1 MQDTSYLG
9 VYSIGLPNAKG
20 QMQKKMH
27 FVWAEDSGTFCVQL
41 LDGAFQPVG
50 TKKSIGPVE
59 FKKKYTHEPSVM
71 AVPVNTGTK
80 PWLHTPLLRASTP
93 VQPSES
99 VSEVARA
106 LASLHE
112 QEIPEGSSPAKQT
125 ENYLRGFFGK
135 ALKRIKFP
143 QERTAAINSLKTVA
157 EVEEGI
163 VPEHKFMFADFG
175 VALRKNDL
183 LELALACGKRVL
195 ALAPEDDHAHFN
207 IARILFEMSQLED
220 AEQHLLTAQS
230 MNPAETIYGKML
242 DYIQHERRRRLRP
255 QKMSA
260 ASRKTTTGSQT
271 RRKY

>member
-50 TKKSIGPVE
+50 TKKSIGPIE
-59 FKKKYTHEPSVM
+59 FKKKYTHEPSVL
-71 AVPVNTGTK
+71 AVPVNTGIK
-80 PWLHTPLLRASTP
+80 PWLHTSPPRAGAP
-93 VQPSES
+93 VQGSAS
-99 VSEVARA
+99 GVEVAHA

-112 QEIPEGSSPAKQT
+112 QAIPEGSSPAKQT

-135 ALKRIKFP
+135 ALRRIKFP
-143 QERTAAINSLKTVA
+143 KERTAAINSLKTVA

-163 VPEHKFMFADFG
+163 VTEHKFMFADFG

-183 LELALACGKRVL
+183 LELALTCCKRVL
-195 ALAPEDDHAHFN
+195 LLAPEDDHAHFN
-207 IARILFEMSQLED
+207 IARILFEMNKLED
-220 AEQHLLTAQS
+220 AEQHLLTAQG

-242 DYIQHERRRRLRP
+242 DYIQHERRRHLRP
-255 QKMSA
+255 QKMST
-260 ASRKTTTGSQT
+260 ASRKTNTGSKT
-271 RRKY
+271 TCKH